1 MIRKEKTVRV
11 IINRL
16 IVGILFGILCCVTW
30 MNKINI
36 ILLSVLFFSCKEPE
50 PSQVET
56 ICINFQE
63 AKSIDLSMGSMIEL
77 ETTDSS
83 LLYDIARILF
93 FREKLFVL
101 TREKVVVFDSKGK
114 YLFNLSGTGQG
125 PGEYTAFGNMFIK
138 GEYIYV
144 FDKMT
149 KRVLCFDDNGK
160 YLSAE
165 KIPENTY
172 PVSDVYPLADG
183 WFVGKNMFRGDH
195 EHTPVG
201 SVLDDKYGW
210 IEGDNSRKVT
220 TGLTSYDNFFQYR
233 DHILY
238 WEMLCDTIFS
248 IQEYKNMIPRY
259 YVDFGAYAIPPYER
273 KNKDVYDLIDYTN
286 RPENVNKTATYIR
299 FVSEDEHNVHFM
311 FAFRRK
317 TPFVFYN
324 KHNKTANVYFFED
337 KNNEFIPAL
346 FACYHD
352 KHVYLSVMSET
363 DMEKNPYLI
372 VFDENVFK

>member
-1 MIRKEKTVRV
+1 MKQK
-11 IINRL
+11 
-16 IVGILFGILCCVTW
+16 VG

-36 ILLSVLFFSCKEPE
+36 ILFCVLVFSCKEPE
-50 PSQVET
+50 PLQVET
-56 ICINFQE
+56 VRINIHE
-63 AKSIDLSMGSMIEL
+63 AKSIDLSMGRMIEL

-83 LLYDIARILF
+83 LLYDIAHILF
-93 FREKLFVL
+93 FKEKLFVL
-101 TREKVVVFDSKGK
+101 TREKVVVFDSNGK

-125 PGEYTAFGNMFIK
+125 PGEYTAFGSMFVK

-160 YLSAE
+160 YLSVE
-165 KIPENTY
+165 KIPDSTGSL
-172 PVSDVYPLADG
+172 SDVYPLADG
-183 WFVGKNMFRGDH
+183 RFVGKNMFRGDH
-195 EHTPVG
+195 EYTPAG
-201 SVLDDKYGW
+201 SILDDKYGL
-210 IEGDNSRKVT
+210 IEVVDGRKVN
-220 TGLTSYDNFFQYR
+220 TGLTSYDNFFQYGE
-233 DHILY
+233 HILY

-248 IQEYKNMIPRY
+248 IREYKNMIPLY
-259 YVDFGAYAIPPYER
+259 YVDFGEYAIPPSER

-299 FVSEDEHNVHFM
+299 FVSEDEHNIRFM
-311 FAFRRK
+311 FAFRQK

-324 KHNKTANVYFFED
+324 KHDKTANIYFFED

-352 KHVYLSVMSET
+352 RHVYLSVMSEVDT
-363 DMEKNPYLI
+363 EKNPYLV